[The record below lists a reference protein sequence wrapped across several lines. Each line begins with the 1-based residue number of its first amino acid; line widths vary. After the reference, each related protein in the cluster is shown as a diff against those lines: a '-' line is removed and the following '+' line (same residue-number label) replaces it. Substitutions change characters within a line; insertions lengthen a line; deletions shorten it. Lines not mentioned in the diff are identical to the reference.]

1 MVRGCSKEPSGG
13 SETPVEGY
21 SNVMAKTSIC
31 STSSCNKVAGSVE
44 NIVKAVTTSAGT
56 GDVAPEAENDVAV
69 GPEPESGA
77 LAVIMSLSMMVMM
90 ML

>member
-31 STSSCNKVAGSVE
+31 STSSCNHIAGSVD
-44 NIVKAVTTSAGT
+44 NIVKAVPVSAGT
-56 GDVAPEAENDVAV
+56 GGVASKPA
-69 GPEPESGA
+69 PESGA
-77 LAVIMSLSMMVMM
+77 LEMTMSLSTIILI
-90 ML
+90 MLLN